1 MNRKDGKLN
10 YRALFAGDPENVVIV
25 QARDYRTL
33 GTDRYS
39 IWDLSAV
46 CDAQGVDIPKPG
58 RYRAMVKELRL
69 TRTEPLVNADQL
81 AALYDERTGGIEADP
96 ENRLIV
102 SQYADSRHRP
112 IIHCRTAD
120 VRQIGVEWDSI
131 PRIGTGAYWIAC
143 NDWKKTNVAVHWG
156 MYEQAPFGC
165 VALAGNALDNES
177 WNMPS
182 HLAFAFALGLE
193 DGGIPYEI
201 VAERY
206 PFEAKR

>member
-1 MNRKDGKLN
+1 MQ
-10 YRALFAGDPENVVIV
+10 PHVHI
-25 QARDYRTL
+25 
-33 GTDRYS
+33 
-39 IWDLSAV
+39 
-46 CDAQGVDIPKPG
+46 
-58 RYRAMVKELRL
+58 
-69 TRTEPLVNADQL
+69 
-81 AALYDERTGGIEADP
+81 
-96 ENRLIV
+96 
-102 SQYADSRHRP
+102 
-112 IIHCRTAD
+112 D

-165 VALAGNALDNES
+165 VALAGNALDSES